1 MAIKHYREL
10 IVWQKAMLLAKAIYE
25 VSAGFPRDEL
35 YGLSSQMRRC
45 AVSVPSNIAEGHNR
59 DSLKDYLRFL
69 SIAQGSLAELETQIS
84 LSCMMNYIDVAKEQ
98 ILLQQSDEV
107 GKMLRGLQIKLNE
120 KLLEPS
126 T

>member
-1 MAIKHYREL
+1 MEL
-10 IVWQKAMLLAKAIYE
+10 TKAIYE
-25 VSAGFPRDEL
+25 ASAMFPKHEM
-35 YGLSSQMRRC
+35 YGLTSQMRRC
-45 AVSVPSNIAEGHNR
+45 AISVPSNIAEGHNR

-84 LSCMMNYIDVAKEQ
+84 LAGMMDYIDRSKESA
-98 ILLQQSDEV
+98 LLQKADEI
-107 GKMLRGLQIKLNE
+107 GKMLRGLQLRLSE